1 MARNTRERLL
11 EAGLKI
17 FSEKGFLGATTKEI
31 AKEAGVAEVTLFRHF
46 RSKENLFAETINRYS
61 FLPKLKEIL
70 PLIKGDPPETALKK
84 IAREF
89 LNVLE
94 SKKKLIR
101 IMHTDFH
108 RYPDYIK
115 KIHESI
121 IENII
126 DLLSGYFNEL
136 TERGFFRRINTQLA
150 ARAFLGMFFSYFYAK
165 EIKELLNLRKNDLE
179 EIIEGYVDIFIRGVE
194 LQNMSEEQGVCLGD

>member
-1 MARNTRERLL
+1 MGKNTKKRLL
-11 EAGLKI
+11 EAALKV

-31 AKEAGVAEVTLFRHF
+31 AKQAGVAEVTLFRHF
-46 RSKENLFAETINRYS
+46 GSKENLFAETINQYS

-70 PLIKGDPPETALKK
+70 SEIKTEPPDIALKK

-89 LNVLE
+89 LNVFE
-94 SKKKLIR
+94 SKKNLIR
-101 IMHTDFH
+101 IMYTNFY

-121 IENII
+121 VESIIELI
-126 DLLSGYFNEL
+126 SSYFNEL
-136 TERGFFRRINTQLA
+136 IERGIFRRVNTQFA

-165 EIKELLNLRKNDLE
+165 EIKEFLNIKKNDLE
-179 EIIEGYVDIFIRGVE
+179 EIINCYVDLFIKGIE
-194 LQNMSEEQGVCLGD
+194 LKPESEA

>member
-1 MARNTRERLL
+1 MGKNTKKRLL
-11 EAGLKI
+11 EAALKV

-31 AKEAGVAEVTLFRHF
+31 AKQAGVAEVTLFRHF
-46 RSKENLFAETINRYS
+46 GSKENLFAETINQYS

-70 PLIKGDPPETALKK
+70 PEIKTEPPDIALKK

-94 SKKKLIR
+94 SKKNLIR
-101 IMHTDFH
+101 IMYTDFY

-121 IENII
+121 VESIIELI
-126 DLLSGYFNEL
+126 SSYFNEL
-136 TERGFFRRINTQLA
+136 IERGIFRRVNTQFA

-165 EIKELLNLRKNDLE
+165 KIKEFLNIRKNDLE
-179 EIIEGYVDIFIRGVE
+179 EIINCYVDLFIKGIE
-194 LQNMSEEQGVCLGD
+194 LKPESEA